1 MAWNFFGFMYTV
13 DQMTSTVIERL
24 GKYNRYDL
32 PGLHF
37 KIPIV
42 DMIAG
47 RISLRVQELNVEVES
62 KTKDDVFVT
71 LVIAVQYF
79 VKGEAVYDAFYRLT
93 NPRGQIESYIFDV
106 VRSEVPGMTIDEVFS
121 NKDQIAVQVK
131 ESLQLKM
138 DQYGWEIR
146 DSLVNDVRPNVDV
159 KNAMNRVRAAERERE
174 AAQYEG
180 EAKKILVVKA
190 AEADAESKRLS
201 GEGIAKQR
209 MAIIDGLRES
219 VERFKEAI
227 PESTSMQV
235 MSLVFLT
242 QYMDALT
249 SIGATSSTNTLILSH
264 SPDTISTI
272 QNQIMEAMLAAN
284 RVPDA

>member
-146 DSLVNDVRPNVDV
+146 DSLVNDVRPNIDV